1 MNKTETVLEIWKTNL
16 WLWKGKHG
24 GGIIQELG
32 MNIYTLQ
39 EDSPGGGHGKTQPSI
54 LAWKIPWTEKHSG
67 LQSMGAHRV
76 GHDRSNSA
84 RMHTYLLFSR
94 WVVSDSLQ
102 RHGLQHARLPCP
114 SPSPGVYSNLFP
126 LSQWCH
132 STILSSVVPFSS
144 CLQSFPASGSF
155 LMSQLFAPG
164 SQSIGVWASASVLPM
179 NIQGWFPL
187 GWTGLI
193 SLESRGL
200 SHIYKTDNQQDILY
214 STGTLLSILW

>member
-1 MNKTETVLEIWKTNL
+1 MNFYNVV
-16 WLWKGKHG
+16 
-24 GGIIQELG
+24 QFSSV
-32 MNIYTLQ
+32 Q
-39 EDSPGGGHGKTQPSI
+39 
-54 LAWKIPWTEKHSG
+54 
-67 LQSMGAHRV
+67 
-76 GHDRSNSA
+76 
-84 RMHTYLLFSR
+84 FSR